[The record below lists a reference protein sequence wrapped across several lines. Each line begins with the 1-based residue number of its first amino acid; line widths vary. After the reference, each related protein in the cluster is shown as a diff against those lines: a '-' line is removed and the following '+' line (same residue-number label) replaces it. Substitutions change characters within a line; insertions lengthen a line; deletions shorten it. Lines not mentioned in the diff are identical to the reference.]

1 MAHNLHGIMAQKHG
15 DNTLRAMLLMRKN
28 EKIESERLQSQR
40 NIFNHNELQNS
51 LIFSVFASRSK
62 VDGFQAKD
70 ENDDCQENSLLS

>member
-1 MAHNLHGIMAQKHG
+1 MAQMHT
-15 DNTLRAMLLMRKN
+15 DITLKAMLLMRKN